1 MGSSELTDRNRET
14 YGRYFGI
21 CTSYHH
27 SKGCLCTTC
36 TTCPGNGMMFCARK
50 NQYEPSLK
58 EGCLC
63 SECHTREKFRL
74 EGDYF
79 CFRL

>member
-1 MGSSELTDRNRET
+1 MEPSELTDSNRAT

-27 SKGCLCTTC
+27 SKGCLCIK
-36 TTCPGNGMMFCARK
+36 CPSYQEKGMMFCARK
-50 NQYEPSLK
+50 NQQTPSLK
-58 EGCLC
+58 AGCLC
-63 SECHTREKFRL
+63 LSCHTYEKFRL

-79 CFRL
+79 CFIQ